1 MTAFTL
7 RGSTAE
13 DEAFVYDLS
22 HLTLRPHVEAIGRK
36 WATARMHEKCA
47 REAIDPEMRIV
58 QVEGNDVG
66 VYFLE
71 TQPTELWLHSM
82 LLLPAFQR
90 KGIGRMLLSGSLGK
104 ARALNVPLRLAVMR
118 ANPARAFYEA
128 YGLSVYDEA
137 TEYFLMQ
144 TGGWKE

>member
-1 MTAFTL
+1 
-7 RGSTAE
+7 
-13 DEAFVYDLS
+13 
-22 HLTLRPHVEAIGRK
+22 
-36 WATARMHEKCA
+36 MHEKCA